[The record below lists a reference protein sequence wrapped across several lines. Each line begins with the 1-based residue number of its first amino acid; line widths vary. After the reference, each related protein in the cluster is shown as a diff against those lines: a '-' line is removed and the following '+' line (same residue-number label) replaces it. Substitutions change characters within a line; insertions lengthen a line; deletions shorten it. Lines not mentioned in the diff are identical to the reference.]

1 MCLYQAGS
9 GATYV
14 FFQVGSSLRNEN
26 QQIFWTQ
33 KLSSLKTVING
44 PHRAD
49 DCMAAQEAG
58 AHPCLRRILVE
69 RPLMAHAR
77 VPEEVMIGDIDA
89 VEVLGH
95 EAMEVE

>member
-1 MCLYQAGS
+1 MGLYQAGS

-58 AHPCLRRILVE
+58 AHPCLRRILIH
-69 RPLMAHAR
+69 RILIAHGC
-77 VPEEVMIGDIDA
+77 VLELISIGDIDV
-89 VEVLGH
+89 VEVLGR
-95 EAMEVE
+95 EAVEVQ